1 MWKEYNELT
10 IGSRF
15 FEDYLIWKHKNES
28 VEILIGLSDES
39 GIRIRCPSA
48 REAERLADYF
58 KKLADAIVLT
68 IETLEEKGHE
78 KDH

>member
-15 FEDYLIWKHKNES
+15 FEDYLIWKHNDKLID
-28 VEILIGLSDES
+28 VLIGLSDES
-39 GIRIRCPSA
+39 GIRIRCPSTK
-48 REAERLADYF
+48 EAKRLADYF
-58 KKLADAIVLT
+58 KKLADAILLT
-68 IETLEEKGHE
+68 IETSEEESHE

>member
-39 GIRIRCPSA
+39 GIRIRCPSTK
-48 REAERLADYF
+48 EAERLANYF
-58 KKLADAIVLT
+58 KKLADAIMLT
-68 IETLEEKGHE
+68 IETLKEKNHGE
-78 KDH
+78 DH

>member
-15 FEDYLIWKHKNES
+15 FEDYLIWKHNDELID
-28 VEILIGLSDES
+28 VLIGLSDES

-48 REAERLADYF
+48 KEAERLADYF
-58 KKLADAIVLT
+58 KKLADAILLT
-68 IETLEEKGHE
+68 IET
-78 KDH
+78 